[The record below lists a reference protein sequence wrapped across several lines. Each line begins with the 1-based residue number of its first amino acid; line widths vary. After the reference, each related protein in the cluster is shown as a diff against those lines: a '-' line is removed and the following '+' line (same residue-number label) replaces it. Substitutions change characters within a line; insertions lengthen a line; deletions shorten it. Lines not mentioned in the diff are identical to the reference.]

1 MDVAGD
7 NQLNL
12 EHEMLKQ
19 RISPN
24 GELLGEPGVEI
35 IGEVGLVICYMFFKY
50 LLLKNS
56 QLL

>member
-19 RISPN
+19 RISAN

-35 IGEVGLVICYMFFKY
+35 IGEVVLVECMQDFNIPLNC
-50 LLLKNS
+50 S
-56 QLL
+56 I